1 MYNNLCNFKM
11 RNYGIDMT
19 NVDSRKNDIT
29 VSCSALSEKGGREI
43 NEDAVK
49 ITEVDGNFCFVVCD
63 GLGGHGKGEV
73 ASAEATDVIS
83 ECFAD
88 DYKSPDFFDRAF
100 TKAQENLLAKQ
111 KEISDKSQMKTTAVA
126 LTITD
131 GFARW
136 CHIGDSRL
144 YYFSKA
150 KIKERTTDHSLV
162 QMLAIAGDIKEKE
175 IRFHPDRNVLLKV
188 MGSEW
193 EGNSY
198 VVSEKIKIKKGDS
211 FLLCTDG
218 FWEYINEK
226 EMKKYCKKSL
236 TAEDWL
242 QKMKDEVEK
251 NSNGTDSDNYSAIAV
266 KI

>member
-1 MYNNLCNFKM
+1 M

-19 NVDSRKNDIT
+19 DVKHIKKEMI
-29 VSCSALSEKGGREI
+29 VSYSNLSEKGGREI

-49 ITEVDGNFCFVVCD
+49 VTEVDGNFCFIVCD
-63 GLGGHGKGEV
+63 GLGGHGKGEI
-73 ASAEATDVIS
+73 ASAETTEKIS
-83 ECFAD
+83 ECFESDSKA
-88 DYKSPDFFDRAF
+88 SDFFDTAF
-100 TKAQENLLAKQ
+100 KKAQENLLEKQ
-111 KEISDKSQMKTTAVA
+111 KEIADTSQMKTTAVV

-131 GFARW
+131 GYAQW

-144 YYFSKA
+144 YFFSKA

-175 IRFHPDRNVLLKV
+175 IRFHPERNVLLKV

-198 VVSEKIKIKKGDS
+198 VVSEKIKVKKGDS

-218 FWEYINEK
+218 FWEFINEK

-242 QKMKDEVEK
+242 QKMKDEVET
-251 NSNGTDSDNYSAIAV
+251 NSKGKDSDNYSAITV